1 MDQKK
6 VLQICEE
13 FKQVAFNLNENFRRA
28 HNIPLSYY
36 FESFII
42 EGKVIYFLNEENELV
57 SRDALFKVKPKD
69 IELFH
74 W

>member
-1 MDQKK
+1 MDRNK
-6 VLQICEE
+6 VIQLCEE
-13 FKQVAFNLNENFRRA
+13 FKEMAFNLNEKFRRE
-28 HNIPLSYY
+28 HNIPMSYY

-42 EGKVIYFLNEENELV
+42 EGKVMYLLNEKDELV
-57 SRDALFKVKPKD
+57 NRNALFKIKPKD